1 MRKDLLKTL
10 KNIQDEFHCFDER
23 ELEWLEQYDDLRLA
37 YLHDK
42 DADLDSVN
50 FRIEYKLGE
59 RFDYCLTYNGFGD
72 LDIEYI
78 DKLIEQ
84 LKRKR
89 KILEELERFKGIE
102 LNEKND

>member
-1 MRKDLLKTL
+1 MNKDLLKTL
-10 KNIQDEFHCFDER
+10 RNLQDEFHCFDER
-23 ELEWLEQYDDLRLA
+23 ELESLEQYDDLRLA
-37 YLHDK
+37 CLYDK
-42 DADLDSVN
+42 DADLDSIN
-50 FRIEYKLGE
+50 FRIEYKIGE

-89 KILEELERFKGIE
+89 KVLEALEKFKGIKLE
-102 LNEKND
+102 EE